1 MLRTSSSH
9 IPPQDRACNT
19 IRRCLPISRA
29 FEPRSNNMRLPADW
43 IAPDWPAPRRVHA
56 FVTTRNGGVSTGAY
70 ASLNLGTRVGD
81 DAAAV
86 CENRSRVRALLPNDP
101 KWLRQVHGTHVAQ
114 ADAMEA
120 DLEADAA
127 ITRTPDNVCV
137 VQVADCLPV
146 LFCDRAGSCVGAA
159 HAGWRGLSA
168 GVLESAIAAMSVPAD
183 ELIAWLGPAIGPNA
197 FEVGADVRDAFA
209 QTDPNG
215 SAFVAL
221 RPGKWLAD
229 LFVLARLRLAAR
241 GVTAVF
247 GGNLCT
253 ASDAKRFFSHR
264 RDGVSGRQA
273 AFIWLD

>member
-1 MLRTSSSH
+1 
-9 IPPQDRACNT
+9 
-19 IRRCLPISRA
+19 
-29 FEPRSNNMRLPADW
+29 MRLPADW

-81 DAAAV
+81 EPAAV
-86 CENRSRVRALLPNDP
+86 DENRSRVRALLPGDP
-101 KWLRQVHGTHVAQ
+101 KWLRQVHGTHVAL
-114 ADAMEA
+114 ADQIEA
-120 DLEADAA
+120 DVEADAA
-127 ITRTPDNVCV
+127 ISCRPGTVCV
-137 VQVADCLPV
+137 VQIADCLPV

-168 GVLESAIAAMSVPAD
+168 GVLESAVTAMKLPPD
-183 ELIAWLGPAIGPNA
+183 ELLAWLGPAIGPNA

-215 SAFVAL
+215 SAFVPL

-229 LFVLARLRLAAR
+229 LFVLARLRLAAL
-241 GVTAVF
+241 GVALVF

-253 ASDAKRFFSHR
+253 ASDAGRFFSHR